1 MATGPQLYPGASNA
15 YFYQNRYGGDLMEV
29 NVAVL
34 HTTEGRVLP
43 DYGGGGSA
51 PNLTA
56 VPDFAAKKLNW
67 FQHFDIDRS
76 SRALVNLAGGVDTN
90 TLNVVQV
97 ELVGTCDPV
106 THQKWGTAHH
116 IYWPEAPDWA
126 LQGVADFLSWL
137 TENHGVPLAG
147 PSSWP
152 AYPKSY
158 GSSNGQRM
166 SNAAWTGFKGVCGHM
181 HVPEN
186 DHGDPGAI
194 DFAKLIAFAKGT
206 TIPERN
212 DVALTVDDVK
222 QIWLTDGFLKNP
234 NPDSVAT
241 NPFIAP
247 ATGLANIEII
257 VRRSEVKLAALTT
270 ANAKLTE
277 AVAQLAANIGGLD
290 PDVIVAELK
299 EAIET
304 ISVRLDVQ
312 DS

>member
-1 MATGPQLYPGASNA
+1 MATGPQIYPGASTA
-15 YFYQNRYGGDLMEV
+15 YFYQNRFGGDLMEV

-56 VPDFAAKKLNW
+56 VPDFVNKKLKW
-67 FQHFDIDRS
+67 YQHFDIDKS

-97 ELVGTCDPV
+97 ELVGTCDPA
-106 THQKWGTAHH
+106 THQKWGTAQH

-126 LQGVADFLSWL
+126 LQGVADFLAWL
-137 TENHGVPLAG
+137 NKNHGVPLVG
-147 PSSWP
+147 PSAWP

-158 GSSNGQRM
+158 GSGGRQRM
-166 SNAAWTGFKGVCGHM
+166 SNAAWSGFKGVCGHM

-194 DFAKLIAFAKGT
+194 DFNRLIVLAKGESAEET
-206 TIPERN
+206 
-212 DVALTVDDVK
+212 DVALTNDDVK
-222 QIWLTDGFLKNP
+222 KVWLTDGFMKNP
-234 NPDSVAT
+234 NPESASA
-241 NPFIAP
+241 NPYIAP

-257 VRRSEVKLAALTT
+257 VRRSEAKLSA
-270 ANAKLTE
+270 LTE
-277 AVAQLAANIGGLD
+277 ANARLVEAVGQLAANIGGLD
-290 PDVIVAELK
+290 PATIVAELK
-299 EAIET
+299 EAVEN